1 MQIDR
6 VNFRKEF
13 RPVLLISLVSAILLV
28 FALAAWSPVRGAK
41 SADEYVTKSG
51 IKMILVHKGRFKMG
65 NDLPTDPAK
74 LLQPKMLLDGDY
86 DEKPVHDVTISNDYY
101 MSETEIT
108 WQQMGHFRMDWQD
121 TGRNHPYATGMSW
134 EDANAFCEWLS
145 KAEHKN
151 FRLSTEAEWEY
162 AARAGS
168 TTLFAPGDRPP
179 ADGQTNAWGLK
190 NMNSGPAEWVRD
202 WYGPYSIEPQTDP
215 VGPKSGWARVVRG
228 GAIMGEYGKE
238 LAGSVPYYRRT
249 ANRPSIAPEYRG
261 SHPIGFRIVEAS
273 VPSTPPTLVQPPFP
287 TEFIKQSFT
296 SVKVAPDARKPWFRQ
311 RPLLTIP
318 PEHLPQEELA
328 AAGLDPA
335 LCGHNHSAGATVCPN
350 GDILWVAFSSAIGE
364 SEYAPNTVFVVSRR
378 RFGSEHW
385 DLPELFYDFADV
397 NDQSPL
403 LSTENNTVHLYT
415 GGVGVNG
422 IPFRFQS
429 SADSGATWSPV
440 RLPLLEGPV
449 GGYST
454 QPITSS
460 FRGKDGTLYMASDAV
475 DGESMLWATAN
486 NGETWRDTGGRT
498 AGRHTAFVMLKDGSI
513 LAMGGKNTNIDGFMP
528 RTVSRDGGKTWET
541 PVKTEFAALS
551 SNQRP
556 TIIRLASGRL
566 FFASDF
572 QNREGV
578 QPAGLTER
586 GSFVALSNDEGR
598 TWHIKPLTSALPHEA
613 HILAK
618 GSRGDRH
625 GYGTLVYT
633 IATQGPNGLIHLISS
648 MNYPSQEFEMNEAW
662 ILSDAPASNAAPT
675 SGAKEIHGEQ
685 RYQNG
690 KMQASWTGKI
700 DSNGNYQL
708 SGPEKWFTE
717 DGKLQYEV
725 TWRDGNK
732 TGAEVYYSA
741 TGQKIWEWRH
751 DPSGQATWT
760 QYWSNGNKKHESTWK
775 DGKCIG
781 AASAWTPAGELL
793 HTYQFLDGRLVV
805 RQGE

>member
-1 MQIDR
+1 M
-6 VNFRKEF
+6 
-13 RPVLLISLVSAILLV
+13 RPVLLTSLASAILLV
-28 FALAAWSPVRGAK
+28 FAFATWSRVRGAK
-41 SADEYVTKSG
+41 SGEEYVTKSG
-51 IKMILVHKGRFKMG
+51 IRMILVHQGKFKMG

-86 DEKPVHDVTISNDYY
+86 DEKPVHEVTISNDYY

-108 WQQMGHFRMDWQD
+108 WQQMEHFRMDWQD
-121 TGRNHPYATGMSW
+121 AGRYHPYATGMSW
-134 EDANAFCEWLS
+134 EDATAFCEWLS
-145 KAEHKN
+145 KAEHRN
-151 FRLSTEAEWEY
+151 FRLPTEAEWEY

-168 TTLFAPGDRPP
+168 ATLFPSGDQPP
-179 ADGQTNAWGLK
+179 KDGQPNAWGLK

-202 WYGPYSIEPQTDP
+202 WYGPYSIESQTNP
-215 VGPKSGWARVVRG
+215 VGPESGWARVVRG

-238 LAGSVPYYRRT
+238 AGGSAPYYRRT
-249 ANRPSIAPEYRG
+249 ANRASIAPEYRG
-261 SHPIGFRIVEAS
+261 NHPIGFRIVEAS
-273 VPSTPPTLVQPPFP
+273 VPKTPPTRVEPPFP
-287 TEFIKQSFT
+287 TQFVKQSFT
-296 SVKVAPDARKPWFRQ
+296 SVKVAPDAQKPWFRQ

-350 GDILWVAFSSAIGE
+350 GDVLWVAFSSAIGE
-364 SEYAPNTVFVVSRR
+364 SEYTPNTVFVISRR

-397 NDQSPL
+397 NDQSAL

-429 SADSGATWSPV
+429 SVDSGSTWSPV
-440 RLPLLEGPV
+440 RLPLLQGPV

-475 DGESMLWATAN
+475 DGESMLWSTGN

-528 RTVSRDGGKTWET
+528 RTISHDGGKTWET
-541 PVKTEFAALS
+541 PVKTPFSALS

-556 TIIRLASGRL
+556 TMIRLASGRL

-572 QNREGV
+572 QNREGA
-578 QPAGLTER
+578 QPAGITER
-586 GSFVALSNDEGR
+586 GSLVALSNDEGR
-598 TWHIKPLTSALPHEA
+598 TWQVKPLTSALPHEA

-618 GSRGDRH
+618 GSRGDHH
-625 GYGTLVYT
+625 GYGTLGYT
-633 IATQGPNGLIHLISS
+633 VATQGSNGLIHLISS

-662 ILSDAPASNAAPT
+662 ILSDATASTAAAT

-685 RYQNG
+685 RYHNG
-690 KMQASWTGKI
+690 KMQASWIGKI

-708 SGPEKWFTE
+708 SGPEKWFSE

-732 TGAEVYYSA
+732 TGFETYYSPA
-741 TGQKIWEWRH
+741 GQKIWEWQH
-751 DPSGQATWT
+751 NPTGQATWT
-760 QYWSNGNKKHESTWK
+760 QYWSNGKKKHESTWK

-781 AASAWTPAGELL
+781 TASAWAPAGEPL
-793 HTYQFLDGRLVV
+793 HTYQFVDGRLAH
-805 RQGE
+805 